1 MDKALRDAATQL
13 IAAAPCSVEM
23 PAGTGKTHLLAAAV
37 AIAAESGNR
46 SLVLTH
52 TNAGVDAIRK
62 RLCQFDVPTALFRVE
77 TITSW
82 AFSLVGAYPGLAG
95 ISVTDAPDWTLS
107 DSYVQGAASVAGARA
122 VVNVH
127 SISFDFLYVDEYQ
140 DCSLVQHDLII
151 KLAQAIPRTIV
162 LGDRL
167 QAIFGFRGN
176 PLAKWDTHVLPVFP
190 ALVYEPVAHRW
201 SAHSPEF
208 GQWLLSIRPH
218 LVSGQQFDLAAH
230 AIPGLIWNADA
241 GPTSIASV
249 AYGFRNFNETVVL
262 LDKWPSDVASHA
274 SRLGG
279 SYSVME
285 DIQGRFMRDKLSTLP
300 PQGDFRLAAWFA
312 DFAKDCVIGLSGLDT
327 AVIGRLMKNQAI
339 THYARAGI
347 EQVLAALDSLRTNP
361 TYEQLGH
368 AKAVIRA
375 VPTLKVYR
383 WEAWDDTLEAI
394 AATAD
399 NGEPAV
405 DNLARRRERLR
416 RTGRRSHARIASRT
430 LLVKGL
436 EYDHVM
442 IADLSKMRDP
452 RNLYVA
458 LSRARKTVTV
468 FGGSSRIFLQDEN

>member
-1 MDKALRDAATQL
+1 MDKALRDSATRL

-37 AIAAESGNR
+37 AIVAESGSR

-62 RLCQFDVPTALFRVE
+62 RLRQFDVPTALFRVE

-82 AFSLVGAYPGLAG
+82 AFSLVGAYSGLAG
-95 ISVTDAPDWTLS
+95 ISVTDAPDWSLS
-107 DSYVQGAASVAGARA
+107 DSYVKGAASAAEARA
-122 VVNVH
+122 VIDVH

-140 DCSLVQHDLII
+140 DCSLTQHELII

-176 PLAKWDTHVLPVFP
+176 PLAEWDTHVLPAFP
-190 ALVYEPVAHRW
+190 ALVYEPIAYRW
-201 SAHSPEF
+201 SAHNPEL
-208 GQWLLSIRPH
+208 GQWLLGIRPL
-218 LVSGQQFDLAAH
+218 LVSGQQFDFAAH
-230 AIPGLIWNADA
+230 TIPGLIWIANAF
-241 GPTSIASV
+241 PTSIATV
-249 AYGFRNFNETVVL
+249 AHGFRNFNETVIL
-262 LDKWPSDVASHA
+262 LDKWPGDVAAHA

-285 DIQGRFMRDKLSTLP
+285 DIQGRFMCDQLRTLP
-300 PQGDFRLAAWFA
+300 PQGDFQLATWFA
-312 DFAKDCVIGLSGLDT
+312 KFAKECVIGLSGLDST
-327 AVIGRLMKNQAI
+327 VMGRLMKNQEI
-339 THYARAGI
+339 THYARTGI
-347 EQVLAALDSLRTNP
+347 EQVLAALDSLRTSP

-368 AKAVIRA
+368 TAAAIRA

-383 WEAWDDTLEAI
+383 WEAWDDTVEAI
-394 AATAD
+394 ATTAD
-399 NGEPAV
+399 NGESAV

-436 EYDHVM
+436 EYDHVV
-442 IADLSKMRDP
+442 IADLSKIRDP

-468 FGGSSRIFLQDEN
+468 IGGSSRILLQDDN